1 MHKWAMAALLI
12 TASVMGIVYTIET
25 IVVAERERVDEI
37 VQDNELRFLASN
49 FQFDQEEYHV
59 QVGETLEL
67 TMRNEQGRHGV
78 GIEGLD
84 INLVEGDTVEYT
96 FTEPGTYD
104 VVCTIACGEGHA
116 EMNAKLIVSEA
127 SAQEDNQEQEAAH

>member
-12 TASVMGIVYTIET
+12 IASVMGIVYTIET

-49 FQFDQEEYHV
+49 YQFDQEEYNV
-59 QVGETLEL
+59 SVGETLEL
-67 TMRNEQGRHGV
+67 SMRNEQGRHGV
-78 GIEGLD
+78 GIVGLD
-84 INLVEGDTVEYT
+84 INLVEGDTVEHT

-116 EMNAKLIVSEA
+116 EMISQLIVT
-127 SAQEDNQEQEAAH
+127 EAASESH

>member
-1 MHKWAMAALLI
+1 MLKWSMAALLI
-12 TASVMGIVYTIET
+12 VASVMGIVYTIEA

-49 FQFDQEEYHV
+49 FKFDQEEYNV
-59 QVGETLEL
+59 SVGETMEL

-78 GIEGLD
+78 GIVGLD
-84 INLVEGDTVEYT
+84 INLIEGDTVEYT

-116 EMNAKLIVSEA
+116 EMVSKLIVTEA
-127 SAQEDNQEQEAAH
+127 PADQEQEEAPAAH